1 MTDLNITPE
10 QLADYIK
17 GLPLEQWVPLREV
30 MYEENA
36 KREYLETAPKIMADM
51 QAKITRYL
59 GEVRGYGAEY
69 RQPQGAHDAYIL
81 GDIIKWED
89 GYMTPTRNGVVHN
102 PEQAPEAW
110 RAATAEELEKI
121 TEEDGSVNV
130 PHKKW
135 TVGQEYEKGEIIE
148 YNGVLYR
155 VNQNLTAV
163 AHYLPDAPGM
173 TALYSKIS

>member
-30 MYEENA
+30 VFEENA
-36 KREYLETAPKIMADM
+36 KREYLENAPKIMADM
-51 QAKITRYL
+51 QAKITHYL

-69 RQPQGAHDAYIL
+69 KQPLGAHDAYNL
-81 GDIIKWED
+81 GDIIKWKD

-102 PEQAPEAW
+102 PEQAPESW
-110 RAATAEELEKI
+110 REATEEELNNLI
-121 TEEDGSVNV
+121 GDDGTVTV

-135 TVGQEYEKGEIIE
+135 TVGETYEEGEIIE
-148 YNGVLYR
+148 YNDVLYR
-155 VNQNLTAV
+155 VNQKLTAV